1 MATSSPRLVNLA
13 QLDKQSLKEF
23 VDSFDTVITDCDGP
37 IVCEKRFMDFFHFL
51 IRNTVTRG
59 PRGRGYVIYKL
70 FVRMNTHRDWVVRLR
85 EGRTCFT
92 LRCDC
97 HRQESKLLTID
108 RHLSGKPN
116 LVPHPL
122 LNSGRTYRWFS
133 VVDPNGANEATACRK
148 V

>member
-13 QLDKQSLKEF
+13 QLDKKSLKEF
-23 VDSFDTVITDCDGP
+23 VDSFDTVITDCDGCTLEVACTLDA
-37 IVCEKRFMDFFHFL
+37 IANFS
-51 IRNTVTRG
+51 
-59 PRGRGYVIYKL
+59 GRGVH
-70 FVRMNTHRDWVVRLR
+70 NTPHKATKTWDWVAKLR

-108 RHLSGKPN
+108 RHPSGKPN
-116 LVPHPL
+116 LAPHPL
-122 LNSGRTYRWFS
+122 QNSGRTYRWFA

-148 V
+148 A